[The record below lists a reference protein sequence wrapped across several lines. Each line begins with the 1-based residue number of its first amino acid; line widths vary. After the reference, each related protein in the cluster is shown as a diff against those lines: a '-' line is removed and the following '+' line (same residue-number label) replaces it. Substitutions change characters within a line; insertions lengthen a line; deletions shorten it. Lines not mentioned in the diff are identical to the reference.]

1 MLRVN
6 KKMEYGIIA
15 LLYLDAKE
23 DKVASVREISAACGV
38 PETLLS
44 KIMQRLKNQ
53 NLVSAVYGNH
63 GGYRLSQS
71 LEKISLLDLTQSV
84 VGPVH
89 VASCLEPGNTDCP
102 AHAQCTIVTPMAVL
116 NNKIVDLF
124 QSTSLETLANRKAE
138 VI

>member
-1 MLRVN
+1 MLRLN

-15 LLYLDAKE
+15 LLYLDTKE
-23 DKVASVREISAACGV
+23 DKTASVREIAASCGV

-44 KIMQRLKNQ
+44 KVMQSLKSE

-71 LEKISLLDLTQSV
+71 LSAINLLDLTRSV

-89 VASCLEPGNTDCP
+89 VASCLEPGNHDCP
-102 AHAQCTIVTPMAVL
+102 AQSQCTLVSPMEFL
-116 NNKIVDLF
+116 NQKIIELF
-124 QSTSLETLANRKAE
+124 QSTSLETLASRKVA
-138 VI
+138 V